1 MWTYRVLVKNIL
13 SNNKNEL
20 PVHVELWGKL
30 LSSLFLVKIVSPY
43 TNCGATN
50 IPIILS
56 AAKFIYL
63 A

>member
-1 MWTYRVLVKNIL
+1 MNFLCRIAL
-13 SNNKNEL
+13 SLNFSA
-20 PVHVELWGKL
+20 PY
-30 LSSLFLVKIVSPY
+30 FLVKMVSSY